1 AGNAKRHYDR
11 NNAPQGF
18 FVGARVLLRLMKHQ
32 RPTKLSPM
40 WEPNWFI
47 TQIVGS
53 SDPIKVVRLFHLPSK
68 RVKVLSVDHIKVDPL
83 QPDNI
88 QEIMQSFP
96 EPLRDAR
103 EPNLASTHGSAAVS
117 SDGLRQEQS
126 HVRFE
131 GLFGAGTAGVR
142 PLQAQQLPVNSDG
155 LIGGERMVYGSSGA
169 QLPRWQG
176 LDAFRPRP
184 VEPAGPPQVAPAY
197 VSIPNDRQDDIQR
210 ALSGPI
216 TVPTLPVMAP
226 NVERAPPPVDP
237 AAVSV
242 PSGGTTDLRSAS
254 SQQHSQAADASVLL
268 STPQEESP
276 ATPSGPSLSLASP
289 SVPSIPSVPSLLL
302 TSPDLASRPS
312 SPAPVPDNINSGHVS
327 EATPFT
333 SPNASMVDARSGTS
347 SSSSSSSVATEQDA
361 VSANSD
367 FDSTTPNVS
376 SDAGE
381 SLHGEELAV
390 PEEED
395 PVLEQEEAPV
405 REEEAD

>member
-1 AGNAKRHYDR
+1 MAFTQSN
-11 NNAPQGF
+11 
-18 FVGARVLLRLMKHQ
+18 LMFN
-32 RPTKLSPM
+32 S
-40 WEPNWFI
+40 
-47 TQIVGS
+47 
-53 SDPIKVVRLFHLPSK
+53 
-68 RVKVLSVDHIKVDPL
+68 KVLS
-83 QPDNI
+83 
-88 QEIMQSFP
+88 ERA
-96 EPLRDAR
+96 LRASVRYRLSNYRLILMDSLVENVWYMVR
-103 EPNLASTHGSAAVS
+103 VVLSYLAGK
-117 SDGLRQEQS
+117 GLMRSVRDLWNRQDL
-126 HVRFE
+126 RKY
-131 GLFGAGTAGVR
+131 T
-142 PLQAQQLPVNSDG
+142 
-155 LIGGERMVYGSSGA
+155 
-169 QLPRWQG
+169 
-176 LDAFRPRP
+176 
-184 VEPAGPPQVAPAY
+184 AY

-210 ALSGPI
+210 ARSGPI
-216 TVPTLPVMAP
+216 TVPTPPVVAP
-226 NVERAPPPVDP
+226 NAERAPPPVDP

-254 SQQHSQAADASVLL
+254 SHRLSQAADASVLL

-276 ATPSGPSLSLASP
+276 ATPSGPSLSLTSP

-347 SSSSSSSVATEQDA
+347 PSSNSSSVATEQDA

-381 SLHGEELAV
+381 SLHEEELAV
-390 PEEED
+390 PEEEN

-405 REEEAD
+405 RKEEADSPAPVVEPATVSMPLSRPRYATRSHLARFYEQLARFRSRNTTSADIEEVED